1 MTHTTLKSVEKNPVK
16 KKFLSVVAVR
26 EDKTLFSFFTVFFIL
41 RFLIRKKKSLKK
53 RESAHMS
60 T

>member
-41 RFLIRKKKSLKK
+41 RFLIRKKSLKK